1 MKNLND
7 IKEMTPNQLV
17 SWFMIA
23 SYAYYIIGGSGQVMG
38 DLTFDHLVLRL
49 KEKYD
54 EADHPHKKFITQE
67 HLDAGT
73 GFDIEYPTIVK
84 YAYYGYLRDEA

>member
-1 MKNLND
+1 MKTMIDVEN
-7 IKEMTPNQLV
+7 MSPNMLV
-17 SWFMIA
+17 SWFMIS
-23 SYAYYIIGGSGQVMG
+23 SYAYYIIGNSSEVMT
-38 DLTFDHLVLRL
+38 DATFDRLVHRL

-73 GFDIEYPTIVK
+73 GYDISYPTIVQH
-84 YAYYGYLRDEA
+84 AYYSYIRSRT